1 MAHPFITE
9 LAQRLG
15 KSEEEVL
22 RFLETLWQ
30 LVPPSPETQPYFF
43 RYLDERFGRIED
55 RYEFLHRELERQIG
69 GLRREMEQQIGG
81 LRKEMEQQIGGL
93 RKEMEQG
100 FAQAAER
107 DEALRR
113 EFQQQVDGLRQEFQ
127 QQIDG
132 LRREMQQ
139 GFAQAAE
146 RDEALRR
153 EFQQQ
158 GDGLRQ
164 EFQQQIDGLRREMQQ
179 QVDGLRREMQQGF
192 AQAAERDEALRRE
205 IARLERWLFTL
216 WVPVLGALVGVL
228 GLLLQVLLR
237 LS

>member
-55 RYEFLHRELERQIG
+55 RYEFLHQELER
-69 GLRREMEQQIGG
+69 QIGG

-113 EFQQQVDGLRQEFQ
+113 EME
-127 QQIDG
+127 
-132 LRREMQQ
+132 Q

-179 QVDGLRREMQQGF
+179 QVDGLRREMQQQIDGLRREMQQGF

>member
-55 RYEFLHRELERQIG
+55 RYEFLHQELERQIG
-69 GLRREMEQQIGG
+69 GLRR
-81 LRKEMEQQIGGL
+81 EMEQQIGGL

-113 EFQQQVDGLRQEFQ
+113 EMER
-127 QQIDG
+127 
-132 LRREMQQ
+132 

-158 GDGLRQ
+158 IEGLRK
-164 EFQQQIDGLRREMQQ
+164 
-179 QVDGLRREMQQGF
+179 
-192 AQAAERDEALRRE
+192 
-205 IARLERWLFTL
+205 
-216 WVPVLGALVGVL
+216 
-228 GLLLQVLLR
+228 
-237 LS
+237 

>member
-1 MAHPFITE
+1 VQAH
-9 LAQRLG
+9 LKALMM
-15 KSEEEVL
+15 
-22 RFLETLWQ
+22 
-30 LVPPSPETQPYFF
+30 
-43 RYLDERFGRIED
+43 ER
-55 RYEFLHRELERQIG
+55 
-69 GLRREMEQQIGG
+69 
-81 LRKEMEQQIGGL
+81 
-93 RKEMEQG
+93 
-100 FAQAAER
+100 
-107 DEALRR
+107 
-113 EFQQQVDGLRQEFQ
+113 
-127 QQIDG
+127 
-132 LRREMQQ
+132 

-164 EFQQQIDGLRREMQQ
+164 EFQQQIDGLRQEMQQQIDGLRREMQQ
-179 QVDGLRREMQQGF
+179 QIDGLRREMQQGF

-228 GLLLQVLLR
+228 GLLLQILLR

>member
-55 RYEFLHRELERQIG
+55 RYEFLHRELER
-69 GLRREMEQQIGG
+69 
-81 LRKEMEQQIGGL
+81 QIGGL

>member
-55 RYEFLHRELERQIG
+55 RYEFLHQELERQIG
-69 GLRREMEQQIGG
+69 GLR
-81 LRKEMEQQIGGL
+81 KEME
-93 RKEMEQG
+93 
-100 FAQAAER
+100 
-107 DEALRR
+107 
-113 EFQQQVDGLRQEFQ
+113 
-127 QQIDG
+127 
-132 LRREMQQ
+132 Q

-179 QVDGLRREMQQGF
+179 IDGLRREMQQGF
-192 AQAAERDEALRRE
+192 ARAAERDEALRRE

>member
-55 RYEFLHRELERQIG
+55 RYEFLHQELERQIG

-107 DEALRR
+107 DEAL
-113 EFQQQVDGLRQEFQ
+113 Q
-127 QQIDG
+127 
-132 LRREMQQ
+132 REMER

-164 EFQQQIDGLRREMQQ
+164 EFQQQIDGLRQEMQQQIDGLRREMQQ
-179 QVDGLRREMQQGF
+179 QIDGLRREMQQGF

-228 GLLLQVLLR
+228 GLLLQILLR

>member
-1 MAHPFITE
+1 MTRDIFSE
-9 LAQRLG
+9 LAQQLG
-15 KSEEEVL
+15 KSREEVVQ
-22 RFLETLWQ
+22 FFQVLWQ

-55 RYEFLHRELERQIG
+55 RYEFLHQELER
-69 GLRREMEQQIGG
+69 QIGG

-113 EFQQQVDGLRQEFQ
+113 EFQQQ
-127 QQIDG
+127 
-132 LRREMQQ
+132 
-139 GFAQAAE
+139 
-146 RDEALRR
+146 
-153 EFQQQ
+153 

-164 EFQQQIDGLRREMQQ
+164 EFQQQIDGLRQEMQQQIDGLRREMQQ
-179 QVDGLRREMQQGF
+179 QIDGLRREMQQGF

-228 GLLLQVLLR
+228 GLLLQILLR

>member
-55 RYEFLHRELERQIG
+55 RYEFLHQELERQIG
-69 GLRREMEQQIGG
+69 GLRR
-81 LRKEMEQQIGGL
+81 EMEQQIGGL

-113 EFQQQVDGLRQEFQ
+113 EMER
-127 QQIDG
+127 
-132 LRREMQQ
+132 
-139 GFAQAAE
+139 GFAQQ
-146 RDEALRR
+146 RN
-153 EFQQQ
+153 
-158 GDGLRQ
+158 G
-164 EFQQQIDGLRREMQQ
+164 MK
-179 QVDGLRREMQQGF
+179 
-192 AQAAERDEALRRE
+192 
-205 IARLERWLFTL
+205 
-216 WVPVLGALVGVL
+216 P
-228 GLLLQVLLR
+228 
-237 LS
+237 

>member
-55 RYEFLHRELERQIG
+55 RYEFLHQELERQIG
-69 GLRREMEQQIGG
+69 GLRR
-81 LRKEMEQQIGGL
+81 EMEQQIGGL

-113 EFQQQVDGLRQEFQ
+113 EFQQQVEGLRREFQ

-132 LRREMQQ
+132 LRREMLQQ
-139 GFAQAAE
+139 IEGLRGE
-146 RDEALRR
+146 LRR
-153 EFQQQ
+153 F
-158 GDGLRQ
+158 
-164 EFQQQIDGLRREMQQ
+164 
-179 QVDGLRREMQQGF
+179 
-192 AQAAERDEALRRE
+192 ER
-205 IARLERWLFTL
+205 LFLAFT
-216 WVPVLGALVGVL
+216 VPVI
-228 GLLLQVLLR
+228 LLLAGILLQNFIK
-237 LS
+237 